1 MTQLLLAC
9 VLVLAATSAMAQ
21 ERVMTCDGAWR
32 PGRVGYC
39 HYNMESVGAEKIFE
53 VCELYEPC
61 VLRARVL
68 PDISGPNVTLLKV
81 YSAKG
86 SKR

>member
-1 MTQLLLAC
+1 MTKLLLPC